1 MSLQEC
7 EVMQLW
13 SHAKF
18 QNHKFLFLIF
28 HNCWFCLTL
37 QLTLGV
43 GVYAG
48 MFIAQNYDVPKVDD
62 PEKVIEKIK
71 DFAEQYK
78 KPEK

>member
-1 MSLQEC
+1 
-7 EVMQLW
+7 MQLFW
-13 SHAKF
+13 SHAKL
-18 QNHKFLFLIF
+18 QNFNFNFLYFIHSF
-28 HNCWFCLTL
+28 NCWFSVTL

-62 PEKVIEKIK
+62 PEKVLEKIK